1 MIYVMSGTYGDEEK
15 YFEMLK
21 KLNLSDENDSLFVLG
36 NIIGY
41 GKDGIKILC
50 DMMYRPNVFPILGLQ
65 EYYARE
71 IFPEISD
78 VSSPDECL
86 SVLSDEKKDLFGA
99 WLKHGG
105 YPAVGAFLSLEAEER
120 ESVVDFLSEF
130 APFEEL
136 EVSGKNFVLA
146 FAGVRNFEEG
156 KALET
161 YDEADFVLKTA
172 DYSKVYFSDKFLI
185 TASLPT
191 EKIPGAKAGK
201 VYSGKKHLALNC
213 STGNSVRLCAV
224 CLDTMKVYY
233 C

>member
-1 MIYVMSGTYGDEEK
+1 MICVMSGTYGDKEK
-15 YFEMLK
+15 YSEMLK
-21 KLNLSDENDSLFVLG
+21 KLNLDDTNDSLFVLG

-65 EYYARE
+65 EYYAKA

-86 SVLSDEKKDLFGA
+86 SVLSDEKKELFGQ

-105 YPAVGAFLSLEAEER
+105 YPAVEAFLSLEAEER
-120 ESVVDFLSEF
+120 ESVIDFLSEF

-146 FAGVRNFEEG
+146 FAGIRNFEEG
-156 KALET
+156 KALED
-161 YDEADFVLKTA
+161 YDEADFVLKAA
-172 DYSKVYFSDKFLI
+172 DYSKVYFKDKFLI

-191 EKIPGAKAGK
+191 EKIPGATAGK
-201 VYSGKKHLALNC
+201 VYSGKKHLVLNC
-213 STGNSVRLCAV
+213 SGSTGGRLCAV